1 MIKIK
6 ILNPTTHRNEPTFR
20 PFFFIKEM
28 LKDYSIEITESD
40 DCDFLFVGM
49 EDFYSKNKSIEESTD
64 LGLENLH
71 KITEGG
77 DYFLF
82 DGQDSTSIMGAYEVF
97 EQSDSI
103 YLFKNQTLKSR
114 KEYKVPYYVNKWFFG
129 KDMEMGMSY
138 DIPKSKWDRIKLTG
152 WNLGTLLPHYK
163 EFQPINKQKNI
174 DLCAIYSSDHGRSEE
189 HKFRNDMSYI
199 EHRKSAWNMLN
210 DNDMKGFDIRTS
222 KLPFEEYIGILY
234 NSKFS
239 LSPFGMGEIC
249 FRDFEC
255 MQFGT
260 TIIKPDMSMI
270 RTKPNIYVGDETY
283 IKVDYHWKDLKEKL
297 KEVLGNFE
305 KYSYII
311 NNFRERYKK
320 EYTQE
325 NLCLHWYNIFKNLS
339 NIKEEI

>member
-6 ILNPTTHRNEPTFR
+6 IVNPTLHRNEPTFR
-20 PFFFIKEM
+20 PLFFIKDM

-40 DCDFLFVGM
+40 DFDYMFIGM
-49 EDFYSKNKSIEESTD
+49 QDFYDKNKSIEESTEW
-64 LGLENLH
+64 GLENLN

-97 EQSDSI
+97 EKSDAI

-114 KEYKVPYYVNKWFFG
+114 KEYENPYYVNKWFFG
-129 KDMEMGMSY
+129 LDTEMGIDYSISETM
-138 DIPKSKWDRIKLTG
+138 WNRIKLTG
-152 WNLGTLLPHYK
+152 FNLGYLLPHYHD
-163 EFQPINKQKNI
+163 FQPINTSKNI
-174 DLCAIYSSDHGRSEE
+174 DLCAIYSAHHPHSEE
-189 HKFRNDMSYI
+189 HKFRNDMSYVH
-199 EHRKSAWNMLN
+199 HRKGAWDILN
-210 DNDMKGFDIRTS
+210 SISDFDIRTA
-222 KLPFEEYIGILY
+222 KLPFEEYIQTLY

-260 TIIKPDMSMI
+260 TIIKPDMSML
-270 RTKPNIYVGDETY
+270 RTKPNIYIDGETY
-283 IKVDYHWKDLKEKL
+283 IKVDYDWEDLEEKL
-297 KEVLGNFE
+297 KEVLGNFK

-311 NNFRERYKK
+311 NNFRDRFKK
-320 EYTQE
+320 EYTHE
-325 NLCLHWYNIFKNLS
+325 NLCLHWYNIFKNL
-339 NIKEEI
+339 NGIEKE